1 MEARRQARRAEGT
14 AVKFIAR
21 HAGEDIPIEVER
33 SANEY
38 RVRIGDRT
46 LVIDLA
52 EAGRFLRSLRL
63 EDGTQL
69 ALIHH
74 RDGTSHEISLPDSTI
89 HVDVRDPLSLK
100 RKGREDEMASGGAVK
115 AMMPGRI
122 VRVMVQKGDSV
133 RKGAGLLVLEA
144 MKMENEI
151 QAPADGTV
159 EEIFVAP
166 GQTVESGAE
175 LVRISEPPQI

>member
-1 MEARRQARRAEGT
+1 M
-14 AVKFIAR
+14 KFIAR
-21 HAGEDIPIEVER
+21 HAGEEIPIEVER
-33 SANEY
+33 LAGGY
-38 RVRIGDRT
+38 RVRVGDRWFVAD
-46 LVIDLA
+46 LV

-74 RDGTSHEISLPDSTI
+74 RDGIKHQISLPDSTI
-89 HVDVRDPLSLK
+89 HLDITDPLSLK
-100 RKGREDEMASGGAVK
+100 RKRTEDQMGAEGAVR
-115 AMMPGRI
+115 ALMPGRI
-122 VRVMVQKGDSV
+122 VRVLVSKGESV

-151 QAPADGTV
+151 QAPADGVVDEVLV
-159 EEIFVAP
+159 ES

-175 LVRISEPPQI
+175 LVRMGSR